1 MEDVEVIVSIKS
13 GDKKAF
19 EKLFYEHYQ
28 MLVRYA
34 FTYMKDHDIAE
45 EVVQDIMVKFWE
57 KRAELPDDVK
67 VKPYLFRMTGNHCL
81 NVLKHEKVKLQHQTE
96 TVANGISMSDGFE
109 VIASNELNTE
119 IKKAIADLPEQCGKV
134 FLLSRDEGLS
144 YKEIAESLDI
154 SIKTVENHISKAL
167 KLLREA
173 LKPYLTI
180 LLIDIQL
187 LIEIFYSK

>member
-19 EKLFYEHYQ
+19 ERLFYEHYQ

-45 EVVQDIMVKFWE
+45 EVAQDIMVKFWE

-96 TVANGISMSDGFE
+96 TVANGISMSDGFD

-154 SIKTVENHISKAL
+154 SVKTVENHVSKAL

>member
-1 MEDVEVIVSIKS
+1 MQEANIIANIKS
-13 GDKKAF
+13 GDTKAF
-19 EKLFYEHYQ
+19 EQLFFVHYQ
-28 MLVRYA
+28 QLVRYA
-34 FTYMKDHDIAE
+34 FTFMKAHDVAE
-45 EVVQDIMVKFWE
+45 EIVQDVMVKFWE
-57 KRAELPDDVK
+57 KRADIPNDVK
-67 VKPYLFRMTGNHCL
+67 VKPYLFRITGNHCL
-81 NVLKHEKVKLQHQTE
+81 NVLKHEKVKQNYQTE
-96 TVANGISMSDGFE
+96 TVANGISLSDGFE
-109 VIASNELNTE
+109 VIAANELNLE

-154 SIKTVENHISKAL
+154 SIKTVENHIGKAL

>member
-1 MEDVEVIVSIKS
+1 MEDFEVIVSIKS

-19 EKLFYEHYQ
+19 EQLFYEYYQ

-57 KRAELPDDVK
+57 KRAELPNDVK

>member
-45 EVVQDIMVKFWE
+45 EVAQDIMVKFWE

-154 SIKTVENHISKAL
+154 SVKTVENHVSKAL

>member
-119 IKKAIADLPEQCGKV
+119 IKKAIDDLPEQCGKV

-154 SIKTVENHISKAL
+154 SVKTVENHVSKAL

>member
-19 EKLFYEHYQ
+19 EQLFYEHYQ

-34 FTYMKDHDIAE
+34 FTYMKDHNIAE

-57 KRAELPDDVK
+57 KRAELPDYVK

-81 NVLKHEKVKLQHQTE
+81 NVLKHEKVKLQYQTE

-109 VIASNELNTE
+109 VISSNELNTE

-154 SIKTVENHISKAL
+154 SVKTVENHIGKAL

>member
-154 SIKTVENHISKAL
+154 SVKTVENHVSKAL